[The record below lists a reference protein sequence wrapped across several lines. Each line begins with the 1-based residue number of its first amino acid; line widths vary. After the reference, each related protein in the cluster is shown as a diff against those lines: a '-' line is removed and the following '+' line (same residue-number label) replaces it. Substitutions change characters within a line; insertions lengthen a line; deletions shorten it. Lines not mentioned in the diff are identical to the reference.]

1 MPVMLISLG
10 GNLGDRKALNDAA
23 VDRIASLPGTQ
34 VIARSHYYRTEPV
47 GPISQEWFLNT
58 AIMVDTTLTAEALGR
73 AGKTIETALGR
84 DRATEISWGPRPID
98 IDVLYP
104 AKPEDRAFVLVP
116 LADIAPDAILGGRT
130 VRQSLTDSE
139 IRGIEKLDWSLPPV

>member
-10 GNLGDRKALNDAA
+10 GNIGDRKALTDAA
-23 VDRIASLPGTQ
+23 VDRIASLPGTH
-34 VIARSHYYRTEPV
+34 VIARSYYYRTEPV

-58 AIMVDTTLTAEALGR
+58 AIMVDSSLTPEALSR
-73 AGKTIETALGR
+73 AGKSIEAALGR
-84 DRATEISWGPRPID
+84 DRAKEIAWGPRPID
-98 IDVLYP
+98 IDVLDP

-130 VRQSLTDSE
+130 VRQSIADSE
-139 IRGIEKLDWSLPPV
+139 IRGIEKLDWPLPPV